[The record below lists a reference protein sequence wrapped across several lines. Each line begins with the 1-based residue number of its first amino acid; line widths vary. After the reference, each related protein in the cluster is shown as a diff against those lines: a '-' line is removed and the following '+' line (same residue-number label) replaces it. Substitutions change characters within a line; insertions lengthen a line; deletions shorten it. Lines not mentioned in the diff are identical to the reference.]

1 MARRYNRTASQ
12 LHPKHN
18 ACVVF
23 FLLNLQGSG
32 GPEKPCRS
40 MVPGGFSSIAERNR
54 LPAYWSIVPLVRRLL
69 KQSPLVEAD
78 GFEPTTYG
86 LQSRRSPS

>member
-1 MARRYNRTASQ
+1 M
-12 LHPKHN
+12 
-18 ACVVF
+18 
-23 FLLNLQGSG
+23 
-32 GPEKPCRS
+32 
-40 MVPGGFSSIAERNR
+40 PGGFPSIAERNR